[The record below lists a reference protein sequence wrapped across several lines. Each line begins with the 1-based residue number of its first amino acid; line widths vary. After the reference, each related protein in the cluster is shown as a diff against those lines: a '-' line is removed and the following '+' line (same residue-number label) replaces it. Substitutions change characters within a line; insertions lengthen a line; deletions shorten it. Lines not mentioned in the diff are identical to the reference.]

1 MNVKPVTSVPLILV
15 VSKSKFYRTV
25 KLISDLNSIHD
36 ILIISSAHHNLGHDE
51 NT

>member
-1 MNVKPVTSVPLILV
+1 MNVKTVTSVPLIL
-15 VSKSKFYRTV
+15 SFLNQIYRTV